1 MASSTDSSVLI
12 RHFSNN
18 LFTPKLNKAK
28 ISCNDVVTQRSQ
40 LTDSARTALLVRTQ
54 GSTPPQSLWPHYV
67 SINQMAE
74 EKWATKPCYK
84 SERKLQVVG
93 QGLSHNN
100 LIQILNWFSWTHPD
114 TFFPVLANLFMPNK
128 CISIPDSTPAEVT
141 DSFIQRFWCKN
152 SLKILTFQLEREQC

>member
-1 MASSTDSSVLI
+1 MVSSTDSSVLI

-28 ISCNDVVTQRSQ
+28 ISGNDVVTQRSQ

-114 TFFPVLANLFMPNK
+114 TFQFYQTSLCQINAFPSQIPPQQRWLTLLFR
-128 CISIPDSTPAEVT
+128 DSDVR
-141 DSFIQRFWCKN
+141 IH
-152 SLKILTFQLEREQC
+152 